1 MKANHGDQPVN
12 NETYAALQAMPK
24 IELHRHLEGSPR
36 LSTLLEIAQ
45 KENLPL
51 PITTFKDLRPMVQ
64 VMPEDPRTIANFL
77 SKFSVLRQ
85 FFTSLDTAYRLA
97 QEAVLDAAEDNIKYM
112 ELRFTPRAWSN
123 GGEIPAHDVV
133 ACVCDAVSSTTAEH
147 DIEVKLIVSPNR
159 HESVEIAQEATEAA
173 IAHRNQGIV
182 GVDLGGK
189 EPGYQ
194 VYPFRK
200 VFRMAK
206 DSGLRI
212 TLHAGE
218 WAGPESIWDAISTV
232 GTERIG
238 HGVQVMQDPGVVNI
252 LIDKGIVLEVCP
264 SSNIETGS
272 LPSFDSHPLPDLIDS
287 GLKVTINTDDPL
299 IFNVTLTDE
308 LYRSMQHFSLTLDAI
323 KKQTILAAQAAFLP
337 VAGRSA
343 LEEQFRSWL
352 YPKNV

>member
-1 MKANHGDQPVN
+1 MEAN
-12 NETYAALQAMPK
+12 NEIYAALQAMPK

-36 LSTLLEIAQ
+36 LSTLLEVAQ
-45 KENLPL
+45 EKNLPL
-51 PITTFKDLRPMVQ
+51 PINTVEDLRPMVQ
-64 VMPEDPRTIANFL
+64 VMPDEPKNVVNFL

-85 FFTSLDTAYRLA
+85 FFTSLDVASRLA
-97 QEAVLDAAEDNIKYM
+97 REAVLDAVEDNIKYM

-123 GGEIPAHDVV
+123 DGEIPAQDVV
-133 ACVCDAVSSTTAEH
+133 SCVCDAVSSTAAEH

-159 HESVEIAQEATEAA
+159 HESVEIAREAVEAA
-173 IAHRNQGIV
+173 IAHRDQGIV

-189 EPGYQ
+189 EPGHQ
-194 VYPFRK
+194 VYPFRE
-200 VFRMAK
+200 VFRAAK

-218 WAGPESIWDAISTV
+218 WAGPESVWDAISTV

-238 HGVQVMQDPGVVNI
+238 HGVRVMQDPGVVNI

-264 SSNIETGS
+264 SSNIDTGS

-299 IFNVTLTDE
+299 IFNVNLTDE
-308 LYRSMQHFSLTLDAI
+308 LYRSTQHFSLTLDDM
-323 KKQTILAAQAAFLP
+323 KEQTILAAQAAFLP
-337 VAGRSA
+337 ESERSA
-343 LEEQFRSWL
+343 LEKQFRSWL
-352 YPKNV
+352 YP